1 MVGGELIMKRY
12 IKASD
17 NYSISVESFM
27 QRLKD
32 IYHKKFPN
40 SNCLARLHSNDQLIT
55 LKPLL
60 CGDVSEVGHS
70 YFGDIADPFDVELD
84 IEFPNT
90 YYTKEISLDTYIDL
104 RDRFCVN
111 IRVFHMETGRLFHEQ
126 QIPFPDESVGGIEK
140 EYGRYCGNYESI
152 LKLWDQYVDNIY
164 NTLLQLKKENNL
176 PRTILETPSL
186 KAKVNNM

>member
-1 MVGGELIMKRY
+1 MKRY
-12 IKASD
+12 IKAS
-17 NYSISVESFM
+17 NRSNISVESCM
-27 QRLKD
+27 QRLID

-40 SNCLARLHSNDQLIT
+40 SKCLARFNSNDQLIT

-60 CGDVSEVGHS
+60 CGDISEVGHS
-70 YFGDIADPFDVELD
+70 YFGDIADPFDIELD

-90 YYTKEISLDTYIDL
+90 YYTKDIALDTYIDL

-126 QIPFPDESVGGIEK
+126 QIPFPDGSVGGIEK
-140 EYGRYCGNYESI
+140 EYGRYYGNYESV
-152 LKLWDQYVDNIY
+152 LKLWDQYVGNIY

-186 KAKVNNM
+186 KAIVNNM